1 MECKYAAET
10 IFGFFMTQILIVEN
24 PISTKELKE
33 VAQQVFG
40 DMVKV
45 VVDLRKGVMA
55 LGAELHADE
64 EAMLLE
70 TGSKQTDLWGFNI
83 YVDQPRD
90 SWLEFNSMIN
100 IRPSQKNFAR
110 DIQDEE
116 IKLKISEFVE
126 KLVK

>member
-100 IRPSQKNFAR
+100 IRPSQKNFTR